1 MKKKVILTA
10 CTLALV
16 AIGAFVTKANA
27 RRISVRYTDTATG
40 PQCLYPRSLPAD
52 CSTENTGT
60 ICSSV
65 SGSLTTT
72 FYQGTSCVT
81 PFYRL

>member
-27 RRISVRYTDTATG
+27 RRISVRYTDTASG
-40 PQCLYPRSLPAD
+40 SQCLFPQSLPAD

-60 ICSSV
+60 ICSSII
-65 SGSLTTT
+65 GSRTVTY
-72 FYQGTSCVT
+72 YQGTTCVT